1 MLGKERAYSRRT
13 ETKAEIETEAEAET
27 ETETET
33 KAAAAAAEAV
43 SDLSMPVLCCAP
55 TTLLAEAAG
64 NTTP

>member
-13 ETKAEIETEAEAET
+13 ETKAEIETEAET